1 MPDHG
6 QDQVSTFTA
15 TALQIDCH
23 AVNHCAN
30 RAEAS
35 AQMLGQIENIGASIK
50 SIDMFTLGFSGTKTK
65 LFVLPE
71 YFLSSFPMG
80 EPLARWQEIG
90 AIPMD
95 GPEYEALSKIAQ
107 DHNCLLSGNV
117 YEVDPNFPDLYFQTC
132 FVIGSN
138 GDVVLR
144 YRRLISLFAPSPYDV
159 WDKYLDLYGED
170 AVFPVAD
177 TEIGKVGCVASEE
190 ILYPEISRCLA
201 MKGMEILCHS
211 TSEVGAPM
219 LTPKEICRRA
229 RAVENMCYVVSSNT
243 ASIQGTPIPAEST
256 GGMSKIVDYKGLVL
270 AEAYT
275 GETFCASAMLD
286 MDSLRKVRKHS
297 GMTNLL
303 SRQPFDIYAGEYGR
317 HTFVKPNAMLEN
329 GEVKVPDR
337 SFFVRRQQEV
347 LERLT
352 KDGVLS

>member
-1 MPDHG
+1 MSDPNT
-6 QDQVSTFTA
+6 TFTA
-15 TALQIDCH
+15 TALQVDCH
-23 AVNHCAN
+23 AVNGCAD

-35 AQMLGQIENIGASIK
+35 TQMLKQIESLSAAIK
-50 SIDMFTLGFSGTKTK
+50 TIDLFTMGFSGTKTK

-80 EPLARWQEIG
+80 ESIARWQEIG
-90 AIPMD
+90 SIPMD
-95 GPEYEALSKIAQ
+95 GPEYEALGKIAQ
-107 DHNCLLSGNV
+107 ANDCFLSGNV
-117 YEVDPNFPDLYFQTC
+117 YEVDPNFSDLYFQTC
-132 FVIGSN
+132 FVIGPS

-144 YRRLISLFAPSPYDV
+144 YRRLISQFAPGPYDV
-159 WDKYLDLYGED
+159 LDKYLDLYG
-170 AVFPVAD
+170 AGAIFPVAD
-177 TEIGKVGCVASEE
+177 TEIGKIGCVASEE

-201 MKGMEILCHS
+201 MRGMEILCHS

-243 ASIQGTPIPAEST
+243 ASIKGTPIPAEST

-286 MDSLRKVRKHS
+286 MDTLRKVRKHS

-303 SRQPFDIYAGEYGR
+303 SRQPFDLYAQEYGS
-317 HTFVKPNAMLEN
+317 HTFVEPNGMLEN
-329 GEVKVPDR
+329 GDVKVPDR
-337 SFFVRRQQEV
+337 AFFMRRQQEV
-347 LERLT
+347 LERLD
-352 KDGVLS
+352 KEGILS

>member
-1 MPDHG
+1 MA
-6 QDQVSTFTA
+6 DQITQFTA
-15 TALQIDCH
+15 TALQVNCY
-23 AVNHCAN
+23 AVNHCKD

-35 AQMLGQIENIGASIK
+35 AQMLKQIDDIGAAMK
-50 SIDMFTLGFSGTKTK
+50 TIDLFTLGFSGTKTK

-71 YFLSSFPMG
+71 YFMSSFPMG
-80 EPLARWQEIG
+80 ESIERWQEIG

-95 GPEYEALSKIAQ
+95 GPEYEAMGKIAQ
-107 DHNCLLSGNV
+107 ERSCFLSGNV
-117 YEVDPNFPDLYFQTC
+117 YEIDPNFPDLYFQTC
-132 FVIGSN
+132 FVIAPS
-138 GDVVLR
+138 GDVVVR

-159 WDKYLDLYGED
+159 WDKYLDLYGAD

-177 TEIGKVGCVASEE
+177 TEIGKIGCVASEE

-201 MKGMEILCHS
+201 MRGMEILCHS

-275 GETFCASAMLD
+275 GETFCASAVLD
-286 MDSLRKVRKHS
+286 VESLRKVRNHS

-303 SRQPFDIYAGEYGR
+303 SRQPYGIYAQEYGS
-317 HTFVKPNAMLEN
+317 HTVVEPNAMLEN
-329 GEVKVPDR
+329 GAVKVPDR
-337 SFFVRRQQEV
+337 AFFVRRQQEV
-347 LERLT
+347 MERLS
-352 KDGVLS
+352 KDGLI

>member
-1 MPDHG
+1 MSDPNT
-6 QDQVSTFTA
+6 TFTA
-15 TALQIDCH
+15 TALQVDCH
-23 AVNHCAN
+23 AVNGCAD

-35 AQMLGQIENIGASIK
+35 AQMLKQIEGLGAAITT
-50 SIDMFTLGFSGTKTK
+50 IDLFTMGFSGTKTK

-80 EPLARWQEIG
+80 ESIERWQELG
-90 AIPMD
+90 AISMD
-95 GPEYEALSKIAQ
+95 GPEYEALGKIAQ
-107 DHNCLLSGNV
+107 SRSCFLSGNV
-117 YEVDPNFPDLYFQTC
+117 YELDPNFPELYFQTC
-132 FVIGSN
+132 FVIGPT

-159 WDKYLDLYGED
+159 WDKYLDVYGAD
-170 AVFPVAD
+170 AVFPVAE
-177 TEIGKVGCVASEE
+177 TEIGKIGCVASEE

-201 MKGMEILCHS
+201 MRGMEILCHS

-243 ASIQGTPIPAEST
+243 ASIKGTPIPAEST

-303 SRQPFDIYAGEYGR
+303 SRQPFDLYAKEYGS
-317 HTFVKPNAMLEN
+317 HTFVEPNAMLED
-329 GEVKVPDR
+329 GKVVTPDR
-337 SFFVRRQQEV
+337 AFFVRRQQEV
-347 LERLT
+347 LERLG
-352 KDGVLS
+352 KDGILS

>member
-1 MPDHG
+1 MSDPNT
-6 QDQVSTFTA
+6 TFTA
-15 TALQIDCH
+15 TALQVDCH
-23 AVNHCAN
+23 AVNHCAD

-35 AQMLGQIENIGASIK
+35 AQMLKQIEHLGTNIT
-50 SIDMFTLGFSGTKTK
+50 SIDLFTMGFSGTKTQ

-80 EPLARWQEIG
+80 ESIPRWKELG
-90 AIPMD
+90 AIDMD
-95 GPEYEALSKIAQ
+95 GPEYEAMGKIAQ
-107 DHNCLLSGNV
+107 SRKCFLSGNV
-117 YEVDPNFPDLYFQTC
+117 YENDPNFPELYFQTC
-132 FVIGSN
+132 FVIGPN
-138 GDVVLR
+138 GDVILR
-144 YRRLISLFAPSPYDV
+144 YRRLVSLFAPSPYDV
-159 WDKYLDLYGED
+159 WDKYLDLYGAD
-170 AVFPVAD
+170 GVFPVAE
-177 TEIGKVGCVASEE
+177 TEIGKIGCVASEE
-190 ILYPEISRCLA
+190 ILYPEIARCLA
-201 MKGMEILCHS
+201 MRGMEILCHS

-243 ASIQGTPIPAEST
+243 ASIKGISIPAEST

-303 SRQPFDIYAGEYGR
+303 SRQPFGIYAGEYGS
-317 HTFVKPNAMLEN
+317 HTFVEPNAMMED
-329 GEVKVPDR
+329 GKVVTPDR
-337 SFFVRRQQEV
+337 AFFVRRQQEV
-347 LERLT
+347 LERLS

>member
-1 MPDHG
+1 MSDPNT
-6 QDQVSTFTA
+6 TFTA
-15 TALQIDCH
+15 TALQVDCH
-23 AVNHCAN
+23 AVNGCAD

-35 AQMLGQIENIGASIK
+35 AQMLKQIEGLADSIR
-50 SIDMFTLGFSGTKTK
+50 SIDLFTLGFSGTKTQ

-80 EPLARWQEIG
+80 ESIERWKELG
-90 AIPMD
+90 AIDMD
-95 GPEYEALSKIAQ
+95 GPEYEAMGKIAQ
-107 DHNCLLSGNV
+107 ERKCFLSGNV
-117 YEVDPNFPDLYFQTC
+117 YEIDPNFSELYFQTC
-132 FVIGSN
+132 FVIGPS

-144 YRRLISLFAPSPYDV
+144 YRRLISQFAPGPYDV
-159 WDKYLDLYGED
+159 WDKYVDIYGAD
-170 AVFPVAD
+170 AIFPVAD
-177 TEIGKVGCVASEE
+177 TAIGKIGCVASEE

-201 MKGMEILCHS
+201 MRGMEILCHS

-243 ASIQGTPIPAEST
+243 ASIQGVSIPAEST

-303 SRQPFDIYAGEYGR
+303 SRQPFDLYAKEYDS
-317 HTFVKPNAMLEN
+317 HTFVKPNGMLEN
-329 GEVKVPDR
+329 GEVAVPDR
-337 SFFVRRQQEV
+337 AFFVRRQQEV
-347 LERLT
+347 LERLS

>member
-1 MPDHG
+1 MSDPNT
-6 QDQVSTFTA
+6 TFTA
-15 TALQIDCH
+15 TALQVDCH
-23 AVNHCAN
+23 AVNHCAG

-35 AQMLGQIENIGASIK
+35 AQMLKQIEHLGTNIT
-50 SIDMFTLGFSGTKTK
+50 SIDLFTMGFSGTKTQ

-80 EPLARWQEIG
+80 ESIPRWKELG
-90 AIPMD
+90 AIDMD
-95 GPEYEALSKIAQ
+95 GPEYDAMGKIAQ
-107 DHNCLLSGNV
+107 SRKCFLSGNV
-117 YEVDPNFPDLYFQTC
+117 YENDPNFPELYFQTC
-132 FVIGSN
+132 FVIGPT
-138 GDVVLR
+138 GDVILR
-144 YRRLISLFAPSPYDV
+144 YRRLVSLFAPSPYDV
-159 WDKYLDLYGED
+159 WDKYLDLYGAD
-170 AVFPVAD
+170 GVFPVAD
-177 TEIGKVGCVASEE
+177 TEIGKIGCVASEE
-190 ILYPEISRCLA
+190 ILYPEIARCLA
-201 MKGMEILCHS
+201 MRGMEILCHS

-243 ASIQGTPIPAEST
+243 ASIKGISIPAEST

-303 SRQPFDIYAGEYGR
+303 SRQPFGIYAGEYGS
-317 HTFVKPNAMLEN
+317 HTFVEPNAMLED
-329 GEVKVPDR
+329 GKVVTPDR
-337 SFFVRRQQEV
+337 AFFVRRQQEV
-347 LERLT
+347 LERLS